1 VIGERRRRGLVVVL
15 LVGLAAAGWW
25 LWDLYWAPNRADLA
39 TYWQLV
45 VAVVLAVPSMVTLI
59 RDSWVTRM
67 PGEDDRSELDRLADA
82 VREQWD
88 QAATARRLQQ
98 SEAIA
103 VRWTQS
109 AKPVAGSAAAAAA
122 STRFPPLPGLAATR
136 QEQLRSGGLRD
147 LHTVYAGLRSGRL
160 VIVGP
165 PGAGKS
171 GAAVLLVLAALRHR
185 NAVTDTDRAKV
196 PVPVLFTLHDWNPS
210 TQPVQDWLV
219 SQLRQTY
226 HGLFIGRRGDRAA
239 AALLRADK
247 ITVILDGLDEIIEPL
262 RPLAL
267 QALNEQAVFRLVV
280 LSRTAEIADAAQQT
294 ILEGAVAIEL
304 QDVDSAAAA
313 DYLTRVQRD
322 PPPDRWREL
331 ISQLRTSPDSPIT
344 QALNNP
350 LTLTLVRDTYRAGD
364 TVGELLDFC
373 ASTER
378 DITREDIVDHLLDR
392 VLSTAYAPRPG
403 DPPQPRYT
411 PHTAQRTL
419 QVVAARMSQDH
430 TRDLAWW
437 RIPSWTPVFPRVLAV
452 GLASGLAVWFGL
464 GILFGDFWLRDVGLD
479 AGLVTGLGGMLG
491 AWLTSRKPSRAA
503 PTRWR
508 FLFSHPSLVFV
519 LGLLFGYVLTFF
531 FVWRLAAW
539 LIDALLIGFPVLVA
553 GFLIMLAIRFIGTTH
568 HRTVLMYWRTVPS
581 YPSVAFVAGFGSGFL
596 STFAAAAL
604 FGFFGVA
611 LGFALVVLLLFGLSL
626 WFGLGSVGHSWVS
639 PLTPLMSWSQDRA
652 ARLGIW
658 LGLGLLA
665 GGLLLGLIT
674 SGGEFLGLN
683 PKDYPFRNTFGLW
696 LVAGLMLGLIFPET
710 WSTSLAC
717 LELAIRW
724 RTPIRLMRFFDDAR
738 ERNILRTVGPIYQ
751 FRHARLQ
758 DRLAGQD
765 ITTATTA
772 TGSDTMPD
780 QPLPPMS
787 STPPATSSF
796 TNDPDTGSLSQ

>member
-1 VIGERRRRGLVVVL
+1 MVVL
-15 LVGLAAAGWW
+15 VVGLAAAGWW
-25 LWDLYWAPNRADLA
+25 LWDLYWAPNRADLS

-45 VAVVLAVPSMVTLI
+45 VAVVLAVPSMVTLT

-67 PGEDDRSELDRLADA
+67 PGEDDRSERDRLADRLADA
-82 VREQWD
+82 VQEQWD

-98 SEAIA
+98 SEAIV

-109 AKPVAGSAAAAAA
+109 AQPVAGSAAAAAA
-122 STRFPPLPGLAATR
+122 STWFPPLPGLGATR

-147 LHTVYAGLRSGRL
+147 LYTVYAGLRSGRL

-185 NAVTDTDRAKV
+185 NAVRDTDRAKV

-226 HGLFIGRRGDRAA
+226 DGLFTGRRGAGAA

-247 ITVILDGLDEIIEPL
+247 ITVILDGLDEIIESL

-267 QALNEQAVFRLVV
+267 QALDEQAVFRLVV

-304 QDVDSAAAA
+304 QDVDPAAAA

-344 QALNNP
+344 RALNNP

-373 ASTER
+373 ANTER
-378 DITREDIVDHLLDR
+378 DITREEIVDHLLDR

-403 DPPQPRYT
+403 DPPQPRHT
-411 PHTAQRTL
+411 LHTAQRTF

-437 RIPSWTPVFPRVLAV
+437 RIPSWAPVFPRVLVV

-464 GILFGDFWLRDVGLD
+464 GILFGDFWLRDVGLE

-491 AWLTSRKPSRAA
+491 AGIASRKHSRAA

-539 LIDALLIGFPVLVA
+539 LIEALLIGFLVLVG
-553 GFLIMLAIRFIGTTH
+553 GFLIVLAIRFIGKTH
-568 HRTVLMYWRTVPS
+568 HRTALMRWLTVSS

-596 STFAAAAL
+596 STFAVTL
-604 FGFFGVA
+604 FFGFFGVVF
-611 LGFALVVLLLFGLSL
+611 GFTLVVLLLFGLSL
-626 WFGLGSVGHSWVS
+626 RFGLGSLGHGLVS
-639 PLTPLMSWSQDRA
+639 PLTPLVSWSQDRV

-674 SGGEFLGLN
+674 SGWEFLGLN

-738 ERNILRTVGPIYQ
+738 ERNILRTVGPVYQ

-758 DRLAGQD
+758 DRLVGQD
-765 ITTATTA
+765 ITTATT
-772 TGSDTMPD
+772 TGRHTMPD
-780 QPLPPMS
+780 QPVLPTS
-787 STPPATSSF
+787 STPPATSSL
-796 TNDPDTGSLSQ
+796 TNNPDTGSLSQ